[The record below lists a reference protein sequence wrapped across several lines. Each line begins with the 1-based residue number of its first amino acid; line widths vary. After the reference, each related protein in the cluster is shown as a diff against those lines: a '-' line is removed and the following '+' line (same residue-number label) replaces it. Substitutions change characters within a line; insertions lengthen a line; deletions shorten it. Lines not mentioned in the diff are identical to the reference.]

1 MKKIFTLM
9 TVAFAAVTTA
19 FAQQNLVSNPS
30 FEWDGNYPADW
41 YLNDVDAEQVEGPTA
56 SSTALQ
62 FVPQESSGEINQYV
76 NGLSENQTYTI
87 SYDYKVISYTQD
99 NAFRNWFRWQRY
111 ASSSDKE
118 WLDPV
123 GSDGD
128 MMKPGTYLANN
139 SEWTHVTMTV
149 TSPATTTS
157 MQFALRVYGGAT
169 VAVANP
175 MMVEG
180 TGSGLSDSQAA
191 KTGIYSANGSVYV
204 LSDGVGTVEVYNL
217 LGQLVR
223 AEQVSDGCNELTG
236 LDKGQVYVV
245 RYGEKAQKVI
255 L

>member
-56 SSTALQ
+56 GSTALQ

-157 MQFALRVYGGAT
+157 MQFALRAYGGAT

-180 TGSGLSDSQAA
+180 TGSGLSDAQAA